1 MAVVFSNNAKTTLAS
16 NVSTSATSITVADG
30 SVFPA
35 LNGSDYTYVTLEDGS
50 GNVEIVKV
58 TALSSNAL
66 TVVRAQDNTSA
77 RAFSSG
83 DKCELRLTAA
93 GLNEVASQADTD
105 TNTTYSVGDGGL
117 TQINFTS
124 ADNTKLDGIAVNA
137 NNYTLPFTDNSTNW
151 NTAYTYSQVGH
162 LPLAGGTLT
171 GNLLINSANAEVNL
185 RSGVAGTSGAVNW
198 TFNTNGTN
206 YASIKLPYDTRA
218 STGLH
223 IDSGYPITIDTSSST
238 GIKFVVN
245 AANKATINSSGLT
258 VSGTV
263 SATGG
268 NSANWNTAY
277 GWGNHASAGY
287 VSTTGNQNIDGIKIF
302 TGTNVTLDNPVN
314 SWKYIR
320 LQSAASAKW
329 DIATNE
335 ADTSGALQFRPLGSG
350 ANAAYVTTSG
360 NYVSVPQG
368 TLWGSSNDGSGSG
381 LDADLLDGQ
390 QGDSYLRR
398 DIPSII
404 SVASSSADLLRLANS
419 TSGQFIQIGFQQN
432 DTDGMHH
439 RAYLKAW
446 KGSATAS
453 GNVDLIVRGSAGSL
467 TSDVLSLRS
476 GNASPTW
483 RGQAIWNAGNDGAA
497 SGLDADLLDGV
508 QGASFLRSDADD
520 SFSGNLTTGAN
531 NHLTFGPNGTWGS
544 SLRIGGN
551 GRTATGTEM
560 ASIVTT
566 DGNIHLDAANSANG
580 IYLNYYAGTNG
591 VFFGN
596 GATSTTARMQSNG
609 QLYKSGGTTNPYWN
623 STNDGSG
630 SGLDADLLDGQ
641 QGSYYNQS
649 QFTGSA
655 FTSRNSG
662 NAIAID
668 SVTTNMVGY
677 VNSSTAAGYAD
688 GAGFSAAYS
697 SSWVGQLFVDFRTGK
712 LSSRGKNNGTWQTH
726 RFMWDNLND
735 GSGSGLDAD
744 LLDGS
749 QGQYYKHPT
758 SPMSQN
764 VSFDSFSGVSSY
776 YNSVQFMNI
785 YTPSA
790 GTQATYNSPTNV
802 GSHHHVMQ
810 FNGYS
815 PTINNWKYQSAYS
828 FYTGDMYT
836 RNMYSS
842 TWAAWRK
849 QWDSVNDGSGSGLDA
864 DLLDGQQGSYYAPA
878 SHGHSYLPLTGGAL
892 TGNLNGTTAAFSG
905 KVDFQG
911 HAAIEGGNGYGVFKG
926 YTGNNNHFIV
936 VRGSVANQTGL
947 SITGGHQT
955 TFVEHAENNDTS
967 GWYFKSNQTGSYA
980 EIARIT
986 RTGGM
991 HLQGNKVWHAG
1002 NDASGSGLDADS
1014 VDGIEGANI
1023 VRNNSGNQFMSG
1035 THGTARL
1042 QLRRVDTSANMHS
1055 YLSMWASEPGITHDG
1070 CGIGG
1075 NIANAGFYYGVA
1087 NTAVGTGSL
1096 MRFYQGN
1103 IEFKHLPAVTGAGNA
1118 GARTFYIDTGGNCT
1132 ASGNI
1137 SAYSDERLKT
1147 NIETIPS
1154 ALEKVNA
1161 LRGVTFDMNGVRG
1174 LGVIA
1179 QETETV
1185 IPEVVMTADDEMG
1198 TKSVA
1203 YGNMVGLLIEAIKE
1217 LKSEVDDLRHQQE
1230 KFNDK

>member
-1 MAVVFSNNAKTTLAS
+1 MATIVTRSGKGSPLTNTEVDANFTNLNTDKAELSGAVFTGAITTNSTFDGRDVATDGTKLDGIEASADVTDTTNVVAALSAGTGIGLSAGGSISNTAPDQTVALTGAGTTS
-16 NVSTSATSITVADG
+16 VSGTYPNFTITGAGTTYTAGSGLSLTGTEFANTAPDQTVALTGSGATSISG
-30 SVFPA
+30 
-35 LNGSDYTYVTLEDGS
+35 TYPNFT
-50 GNVEIVKV
+50 I
-58 TALSSNAL
+58 
-66 TVVRAQDNTSA
+66 TS
-77 RAFSSG
+77 
-83 DKCELRLTAA
+83 
-93 GLNEVASQADTD
+93 

-171 GNLLINSANAEVNL
+171 GDLLINSANAEVNL
-185 RSGVAGTSGAVNW
+185 RSGAAGTSGAINW
-198 TFNTNGTN
+198 TFGTSNTN

-302 TGTNVTLDNPVN
+302 TGVNVTLDNPVN

-320 LQSAASAKW
+320 LQSAASVKW

-390 QGDSYLRR
+390 QGNSYLRR

-453 GNVDLIVRGSAGSL
+453 GNVDLIVRGSGGSL

-483 RGQAIWNAGNDGAA
+483 RGQAIWNAGNDGA
-497 SGLDADLLDGV
+497 
-508 QGASFLRSDADD
+508 
-520 SFSGNLTTGAN
+520 
-531 NHLTFGPNGTWGS
+531 
-544 SLRIGGN
+544 
-551 GRTATGTEM
+551 
-560 ASIVTT
+560 
-566 DGNIHLDAANSANG
+566 
-580 IYLNYYAGTNG
+580 
-591 VFFGN
+591 
-596 GATSTTARMQSNG
+596 
-609 QLYKSGGTTNPYWN
+609 
-623 STNDGSG
+623 G

-641 QGSYYNQS
+641 QGSYYYAASNPS
-649 QFTGSA
+649 GYTTNTGTLTAETVSSTNA
-655 FTSRNSG
+655 VTITGTKYFKPAGTVTTPLSGGG
-662 NAIAID
+662 NASLQAYSVGGNYAAYMAFHRSGHYAINWGLD
-668 SVTTNMVGY
+668 TSNNMVLGGWSAHASIPSFK
-677 VNSSTAAGYAD
+677 VVTSTRMAETGGQGVLWGAA
-688 GAGFSAAYS
+688 
-697 SSWVGQLFVDFRTGK
+697 
-712 LSSRGKNNGTWQTH
+712 
-726 RFMWDNLND
+726 ND

-785 YTPSA
+785 YTPTA
-790 GTQATYNSPTNV
+790 GTQSTYNSPTNV

-864 DLLDGQQGSYYAPA
+864 DLLDGQQGSYYYPK
-878 SHGHSYLPLTGGAL
+878 SGGAI
-892 TGNLNGTTAAFSG
+892 TGAAQITFSGNNYFEVNSTSTGEAMTRYNNTTSDLWYTGIRSTGQLVGTTGYHIYSAAHGQTSFGITS
-905 KVDFQG
+905 D
-911 HAAIEGGNGYGVFKG
+911 GYVKG
-926 YTGNNNHFIV
+926 ARAGTFW
-936 VRGSVANQTGL
+936 GS
-947 SITGGHQT
+947 S
-955 TFVEHAENNDTS
+955 ND
-967 GWYFKSNQTGSYA
+967 G
-980 EIARIT
+980 
-986 RTGGM
+986 
-991 HLQGNKVWHAG
+991 
-1002 NDASGSGLDADS
+1002 SGSGLDADY
-1014 VDGIEGANI
+1014 VDGVEASSMVQLTATQTITGQKYFNSSRNTTSNSPPLQAYSSGGSGAI
-1023 VRNNSGNQFMSG
+1023 MSFHRG
-1035 THGTARL
+1035 GYYAVNFGLDSDNVIR
-1042 QLRRVDTSANMHS
+1042 
-1055 YLSMWASEPGITHDG
+1055 
-1070 CGIGG
+1070 IGG
-1075 NIANAGFYYGVA
+1075 WSAATNRFQMDMAGNLTMA
-1087 NTAVGTGSL
+1087 
-1096 MRFYQGN
+1096 GN
-1103 IEFKHLPAVTGAGNA
+1103 IT
-1118 GARTFYIDTGGNCT
+1118 
-1132 ASGNI
+1132 
-1137 SAYSDERLKT
+1137 AYSDIRLKE
-1147 NIETIPS
+1147 NIKVIPD
-1154 ALEKVNA
+1154 ALSKVQQ
-1161 LRGVTFDMNGVRG
+1161 LRGVTFTRNDTED
-1174 LGVIA
+1174 LEKLHTGVIA
-1179 QETETV
+1179 QEVEAV
-1185 IPEVVMTADDEMG
+1185 LPEAVSEDNDG
-1198 TKSVA
+1198 IKNVA
-1203 YGNMVGLLIEAIKE
+1203 YGNMVGLLIESIKE
-1217 LKSEVDDLRHQQE
+1217 LKTEVDNLKTQLE
-1230 KFNDK
+1230 NK